1 MTTLVGVKAQGL
13 HNLSPAAPS
22 IVARETPFD
31 PHRMSRHMRTD
42 DAIYVNGVLTLA
54 AIGLPLLAP
63 IREQPGRD
71 LRDRNGS
78 F

>member
-1 MTTLVGVKAQGL
+1 
-13 HNLSPAAPS
+13 
-22 IVARETPFD
+22 
-31 PHRMSRHMRTD
+31 MRTD
-42 DAIYVNGVLTLA
+42 DAILDNGVLTLA

-71 LRDRNGS
+71 LRDRTGS